1 LKTLVHLFLRFS
13 RKSFVSTLLGCFQA
27 FWTHCIM
34 TEAWFTKKKMF
45 QPRIRI
51 SKCERNLKHYLTEEE
66 RTNYK
71 RFTIQ
76 LRKMDITIFRLD
88 KKMKLVQN
96 QRMTFVK
103 NFNEIN
109 SVEVFY
115 FCSYLYLSPIFYI
128 SIL

>member
-1 LKTLVHLFLRFS
+1 
-13 RKSFVSTLLGCFQA
+13 
-27 FWTHCIM
+27 M

-96 QRMTFVK
+96 QRITF
-103 NFNEIN
+103 
-109 SVEVFY
+109 
-115 FCSYLYLSPIFYI
+115 C
-128 SIL
+128 